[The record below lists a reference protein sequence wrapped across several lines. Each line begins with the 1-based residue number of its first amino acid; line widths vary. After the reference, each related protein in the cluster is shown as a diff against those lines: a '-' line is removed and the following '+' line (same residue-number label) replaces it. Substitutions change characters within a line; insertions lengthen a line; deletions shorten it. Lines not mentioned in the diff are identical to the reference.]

1 MKNLLLVILML
12 IPSVIFSQNDV
23 KIIQKDFES
32 MIVYSRN
39 LKLDEIIEL
48 TYPRLLLIY
57 GKDGTKGLLSMMFNG
72 FGIKTIYEDNPINL
86 KMSKIT
92 KLKDGSICLGEY
104 EQNMI
109 LEFTEE
115 SMATGYSQEK
125 MDGYILE
132 KIESKKVRIIG
143 KSYILAI
150 NDSHTNKMWKYISYV
165 ENPITISGKEFLSQ
179 EIVVESKKLKNILT
193 NIK

>member
-1 MKNLLLVILML
+1 MKNLLFVILMF

-32 MIVYSRN
+32 MITYSRN

-104 EQNMI
+104 DQNMI
-109 LEFTEE
+109 LEFTDE
-115 SMATGYSQEK
+115 SMATGYAQEK

-150 NDSHTNKMWKYISYV
+150 NDSHTNKIWKYISYV